1 MSAEDSPSSLLRLRL
16 TSSSSWIALFKV
28 FAFSLVGRV
37 FVFVF
42 SCSNG
47 LLTSLLCLNSY
58 GPDKAQQFTG
68 YCRHDLPVILAG
80 HGQFPVTLVQ
90 AILCLPCD
98 FGNLCRNPLLSF
110 TQLGSDAGPVSI
122 APGRFHHDA
131 SEVRVAGLGDAAL
144 SLALATGVFAGKY
157 SAIPHQLACAS

>member
-1 MSAEDSPSSLLRLRL
+1 MIKLIFAGWNRIIMIRRELPQTSDASPARPVANVRRGFSFVLAPAAADLVLEL
-16 TSSSSWIALFKV
+16 DCFV
-28 FAFSLVGRV
+28 QGFCFSLVGRV

-110 TQLGSDAGPVSI
+110 TQLGSDTG
-122 APGRFHHDA
+122 
-131 SEVRVAGLGDAAL
+131 GL
-144 SLALATGVFAGKY
+144 
-157 SAIPHQLACAS
+157 CR